1 MTTEIQLVINGTT
14 ADLIL
19 APPEGRPPTF
29 DHNTL
34 DQLDAKLTAL
44 ENARDTVRVVF
55 LRSTSPKVFCAGA
68 NINALQHLNPTSIGP
83 WIEHG
88 HRVFNR
94 LESLPIPVVAR
105 VEGFALGGGLEL
117 ALTADL
123 IIVTPAA
130 QLAQTEAKLGFV
142 AGWGGSWR
150 LPRRVGVPRAKE
162 LFFTGRMVSASEAV
176 AIGLA
181 DECVA
186 PEAINAR
193 CAQLAQ
199 DIAACS
205 PVAVRELKRL
215 AATAPSIPREAS
227 AAAETAA
234 SVACLRDPETQRRVA
249 AFLERRKKPGS

>member
-1 MTTEIQLVINGTT
+1 MTTEIQLVINGPT

-19 APPEGRPPTF
+19 VPPEGRPPTF
-29 DHNTL
+29 DHATL
-34 DQLDAKLTAL
+34 DRLDAQLTAL

-55 LRSTSPKVFCAGA
+55 LRSASPRVFCAGA

-94 LESLPIPVVAR
+94 LESLPFPVVAR

-123 IIVTPAA
+123 ILVTPAA

-162 LFFTGRMVSASEAV
+162 LFFTGRMISASEAV

-234 SVACLRDPETQRRVA
+234 SVACLCEPETQRRVS
-249 AFLERRKKPGS
+249 AFLERRKKPAS